1 MFTGLGGWQLL
12 VCSAGVVD
20 LSVLAN
26 VGCFFTRITPLAN
39 SAAMSLCLASL
50 LTIYLRF
57 ACLACRQNPVFWRRG
72 TQRGVSQ
79 KRNQAVRVKSLRDC
93 PKQVGRC
100 WDFAPNRH
108 SSRDLQRHIVGYRE
122 AKFRRWIES
131 EPTSDRL
138 EVGHQRKR
146 VERVSVDDLASMEEL
161 RGNRNGIPPGSIYAK
176 CRRAS
181 HHPMRNFATMG
192 LLVRQTI
199 SRKVSKCEVKCC
211 CDQQAIS

>member
-12 VCSAGVVD
+12 ACSAGVVD

-26 VGCFFTRITPLAN
+26 VGCFLTRITPLAN

-57 ACLACRQNPVFWRRG
+57 ACLGRLQNPVFWRRG

-79 KRNQAVRVKSLRDC
+79 KRNQAARVKSLRDC

-138 EVGHQRKR
+138 EVGHQREESRESKR
-146 VERVSVDDLASMEEL
+146 R
-161 RGNRNGIPPGSIYAK
+161 
-176 CRRAS
+176 
-181 HHPMRNFATMG
+181 
-192 LLVRQTI
+192 
-199 SRKVSKCEVKCC
+199 
-211 CDQQAIS
+211 